1 MCNRLLKDASF
12 FESLVGIDDIL
23 ALQTQ
28 QAGCPCGGRLDRA
41 NYPRKPRGG
50 PADLGPA
57 YDTRWSFCC
66 AEDGCRRRA
75 TSFSVRFLG
84 RRVYLGA
91 IVILA
96 TILAHGLTG
105 KRLWQLQ
112 KQISPTLSAKTIKR
126 WRHWWRE
133 SFPETGFWKGNKA
146 RLKSPVDKD
155 RLPASLLERFFGDD
169 AGHCMRRLLEFISPL
184 TGSISEEP
192 R

>member
-1 MCNRLLKDASF
+1 
-12 FESLVGIDDIL
+12 
-23 ALQTQ
+23 
-28 QAGCPCGGRLDRA
+28 
-41 NYPRKPRGG
+41 
-50 PADLGPA
+50 
-57 YDTRWSFCC
+57 
-66 AEDGCRRRA
+66 
-75 TSFSVRFLG
+75 VRFLG

-91 IVILA
+91 VVILA

-112 KQISPTLSAKTIKR
+112 EQISPTLSAKTIKR

-184 TGSISEEP
+184 TGSISEGP
-192 R
+192 K

>member
-50 PADLGPA
+50 PTDLGPA

-91 IVILA
+91 VVILA
-96 TILAHGLTG
+96 TVLAHGLTR

-112 KQISPTLSAKTIKR
+112 EQISPTLSAKTIKR

-133 SFPETGFWKGNKA
+133 AFPETGFWKATKA

-155 RLPASLLERFFGDD
+155 RLPASLLERFIGDD
-169 AGHCMRRLLEFISPL
+169 AGQRVRGLLEFILPL
-184 TGSISEEP
+184 TSSLSEQP
-192 R
+192 K

>member
-50 PADLGPA
+50 PTDLGPA

-91 IVILA
+91 VVILA
-96 TILAHGLTG
+96 TVLAHGLTR

-112 KQISPTLSAKTIKR
+112 ERISPTLSAKTIKR

-133 SFPETGFWKGNKA
+133 AFTETGFWKAAKA

-155 RLPASLLERFFGDD
+155 RLPASLLERFIGDD
-169 AGHCMRRLLEFISPL
+169 ASQRVRGLLEFILPL
-184 TGSISEEP
+184 TSSLSEQP
-192 R
+192 K